1 MTRFV
6 IAAVLYY
13 WQEDTMKNEQMSLF
27 PMYDLGQA
35 MMTARDLIRVASDY
49 VCQWG
54 DCCLDDPDT
63 PAFIRMIYSANGLD
77 AVQKAG

>member
-1 MTRFV
+1 
-6 IAAVLYY
+6 
-13 WQEDTMKNEQMSLF
+13 MKNEQMSLF

-49 VCQWG
+49 ISHWG
-54 DCCLDDPDT
+54 NSCLDDPDT
-63 PAFIRMIYSANGLD
+63 PAFIRSIYSDHGLN